1 MWVVWRSAFLRKTST
16 IEWRIVSN
24 WNRGDTSWKRGFTS
38 TLKLGRGIFLRSL
51 WKYFT
56 LTAYFIIWFTVI
68 FSLFYICP
76 SSLSNLTHC
85 VFIKLHL
92 FQMIYIFLC
101 FTLYLD
107 WNFSCCFNGIF
118 YHIKLNASQ
127 TFGKNVIILP
137 FLMSYYGMQRYYFT
151 MSSSLRLISLY
162 YTFTK
167 SHLLLMCFNI
177 IRLFYISLKS
187 LQVPLMSEE
196 DLSRLNLW

>member
-137 FLMSYYGMQRYYFT
+137 FLRSYYCMFLIYHVLVFKVNFT
-151 MSSSLRLISLY
+151 VL
-162 YTFTK
+162 
-167 SHLLLMCFNI
+167 H
-177 IRLFYISLKS
+177 FY
-187 LQVPLMSEE
+187 
-196 DLSRLNLW
+196 